1 MGRALEEFL
10 QGSNRASVRENGDEL
25 FDLSE
30 AKYSVT
36 GEYNRCLLHLWS
48 AERSLVRRIV
58 DMEIKTD
65 VLRLAVQKLGQSKLQ
80 GWKFAALAT
89 CALPTT
95 SAPHALPTAIS

>member
-1 MGRALEEFL
+1 MTPESMGRALEEFL

-48 AERSLVRRIV
+48 SERSLVRRIV
-58 DMEIKTD
+58 DME
-65 VLRLAVQKLGQSKLQ
+65 VKLSLIHISE
-80 GWKFAALAT
+80 
-89 CALPTT
+89 PTR
-95 SAPHALPTAIS
+95 P